1 MFCQDNFLPNVFRCM
16 KECYR
21 VLKNNGK
28 MISITHGKEK
38 NRKFFYRNRFS
49 PFQVEVIPLPKKSNQ
64 PLTLIFVLTKSSDEN
79 GEVREED

>member
-1 MFCQDNFLPNVFRCM
+1 MPNVFRCM

-21 VLKNNGK
+21 VLKSNGK

-49 PFQVEVIPLPKKSNQ
+49 PFNVQVEPLKDKSKSQSNI
-64 PLTLIFVLTKSSDEN
+64 LIFWLNKS
-79 GEVREED
+79 GEGNEGG